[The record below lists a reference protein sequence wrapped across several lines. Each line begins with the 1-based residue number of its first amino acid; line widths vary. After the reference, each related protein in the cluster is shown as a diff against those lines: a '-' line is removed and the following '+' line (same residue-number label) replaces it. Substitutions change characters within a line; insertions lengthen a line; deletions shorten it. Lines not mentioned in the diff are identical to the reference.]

1 MEPSLRAPKH
11 GHFWWNRTFSRVEE
25 QSLIRQPLSSAFQ
38 HLLVEM
44 DDLPKN
50 AGALLRLLWFGQK
63 YTPANAIPVKS
74 GRISVAHSVAVRPPL
89 RKHRIVQFAYH
100 SWA

>member
-1 MEPSLRAPKH
+1 MERSLPAPKH
-11 GHFWWNRTFSRVEE
+11 DHFYWNRTFSRVED
-25 QSLIRQPLSSAFQ
+25 QSLVRQPLSSAFQ

-63 YTPANAIPVKS
+63 YTPVNAIPVKS
-74 GRISVAHSVAVRPPL
+74 GRISMAHSMASKAAI
-89 RKHRIVQFAYH
+89 KHRIVQFAYH
-100 SWA
+100 SWT